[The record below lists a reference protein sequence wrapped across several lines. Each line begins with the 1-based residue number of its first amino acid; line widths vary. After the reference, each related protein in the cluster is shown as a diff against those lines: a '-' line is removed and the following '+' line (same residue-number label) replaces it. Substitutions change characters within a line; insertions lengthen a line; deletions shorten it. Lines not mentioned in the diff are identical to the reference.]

1 MTRPGPDA
9 AVTLSVFDRLIDLD
23 PRVSTEPPLT
33 RAQSIRMLRDGVR
46 RDLEWLLN
54 SRQVAFPPHEGLK
67 ELNRSVYVYGLPD
80 FTGYNLGVAAA
91 ETKLTRQLQSA
102 LKMFEPRLEKIR
114 VVAAEPVDSKT
125 RTFRFRIEALLMMDP
140 APEHISFDTVLQ
152 LTTNQ
157 YEVQNAG

>member
-1 MTRPGPDA
+1 
-9 AVTLSVFDRLIDLD
+9 
-23 PRVSTEPPLT
+23 
-33 RAQSIRMLRDGVR
+33 
-46 RDLEWLLN
+46 
-54 SRQVAFPPHEGLK
+54 VAFPPHEGLK

>member
-1 MTRPGPDA
+1 MPQSPCRC
-9 AVTLSVFDRLIDLD
+9 FDRLIDAD
-23 PRVSTEPPLT
+23 PQNSSDPPLT
-33 RAQSIRMLRDGVR
+33 RAQSVRMLRDGVR

-54 SRQVAFPPHEGLK
+54 TRQVAFPPPEGLR
-67 ELNRSVYVYGLPD
+67 ELNHSVYTYGLPD
-80 FTGYNLGVAAA
+80 FTGYSLGSVAAEA
-91 ETKLTRQLQSA
+91 KLTRQLQAA
-102 LKMFEPRLEKIR
+102 LKFFEPRLARVR
-114 VVAAEPVDSKT
+114 VVAVEPPVAKT